1 MPFRFLLQRLYE
13 AAKEKAEKTL
23 GFFLCSQENV
33 VSLPRKYKQQL
44 ILIQIYF
51 MKFYDRESE
60 INLLRENE
68 QQARQ
73 SAVFTVLM
81 GRRRVG
87 KTTLL
92 TKALEGCDYAYLF
105 VSRDSEAVLC
115 QKFQQTLEEQL
126 GIRVYGTISH
136 FRDLFEVIMKESL
149 NRHFTIILDEFQ
161 TLYKVNPAIFS
172 EMQDLWDRYH
182 RDSHLYLITSGSI
195 QSLMKRIFED
205 ENEPLYG
212 RPTSRMTLLPFT
224 ISVIKQIFR
233 DHCPNYKNEDLLC
246 LYMIT
251 GGVAKYV
258 ELLMDAGCYT
268 KERMLNYVCRQDSY
282 FLSEGRDLMNQEFSD
297 ESATYFSILQLMA
310 NGKNTRS
317 DIDGA
322 MLKDMGVYLQ
332 NLEKNFLLVA
342 RLKPLLAKP
351 NSKVTAYEISDPFL
365 RFWFRFVWPYQ
376 SLVERSQLSL
386 LRQNMGQHYEQFT
399 GRTLEQYFQ
408 AQTMETG
415 QYTLV
420 GNWWD
425 RKGENEIDLIA
436 LNEFN
441 HTGVVAEIKRNPRKI
456 SLTTLQEKV
465 NALPPQFF
473 GDYKFTLRALS
484 IEDM

>member
-1 MPFRFLLQRLYE
+1 MR
-13 AAKEKAEKTL
+13 
-23 GFFLCSQENV
+23 
-33 VSLPRKYKQQL
+33 
-44 ILIQIYF
+44 
-51 MKFYDRESE
+51 FYDRDSE
-60 INLLRENE
+60 ISILKENE
-68 QQARQ
+68 LQ
-73 SAVFTVLM
+73 SKRNAVFTVLM
-81 GRRRVG
+81 GRKRVG
-87 KTTLL
+87 KTTLI
-92 TKALEGCDYAYLF
+92 TTALKDYDYAYLF
-105 VSRDSEAVLC
+105 VSKDSEAVLC

-136 FRDLFEVIMKESL
+136 FRDLFEIIMKESL
-149 NRHFTIILDEFQ
+149 NRHFTIIFDEFQ

-172 EMQDLWDRYH
+172 EIQDLWDRYH
-182 RDSHLYLITSGSI
+182 RESHLYLITSGSI
-195 QSLMKRIFED
+195 QSLMKRIFEN
-205 ENEPLYG
+205 EHEPLYG
-212 RPTSRMTLLPFT
+212 RPTSKLTLKPFA

-233 DHCPNYKNEDLLC
+233 DHCPDYKNEDLLC

-268 KERMLNYVCRQDSY
+268 KEKMLNYICRQDSY
-282 FLSEGRDLMNQEFSD
+282 FLSEGRDIMNQEFSN

-310 NGKNTRS
+310 GGLTTRS

-322 MLKDMGVYLQ
+322 MQKDMGVYLQ
-332 NLEKNFLLVA
+332 NLEKNFLMVN

-351 NSKVTAYEISDPFL
+351 SSKVTSYEISDQFL

-376 SLVERSQLSL
+376 SLVERGQLSL

-420 GNWWD
+420 GNWWN
-425 RKGENEIDLIA
+425 RKGENEIDMIA

-456 SLTTLQEKV
+456 SLAALQEKV
-465 NALPPQFF
+465 NMLPQKTF
-473 GDYKFTLRALS
+473 GEYTLSLQSLS

>member
-1 MPFRFLLQRLYE
+1 MR
-13 AAKEKAEKTL
+13 
-23 GFFLCSQENV
+23 
-33 VSLPRKYKQQL
+33 
-44 ILIQIYF
+44 
-51 MKFYDRESE
+51 FYDRDSE
-60 INLLRENE
+60 ISILKENE
-68 QQARQ
+68 LQ
-73 SAVFTVLM
+73 SKRNAVFTVLM
-81 GRRRVG
+81 GRKRVG
-87 KTTLL
+87 KTTLI
-92 TKALEGCDYAYLF
+92 TTALKDYDYAYLF
-105 VSRDSEAVLC
+105 VSKDSEAVLC

-136 FRDLFEVIMKESL
+136 FRDLFEIIMKESL
-149 NRHFTIILDEFQ
+149 NRHFTIIFDEFQ

-172 EMQDLWDRYH
+172 EIQDLWDRYH
-182 RDSHLYLITSGSI
+182 RESHLYLITSGSI
-195 QSLMKRIFED
+195 QSLMKRIFEN
-205 ENEPLYG
+205 EHEPLYG
-212 RPTSRMTLLPFT
+212 RPTSKLTLKPFA

-233 DHCPNYKNEDLLC
+233 DHCPDYKNEDLLC

-268 KERMLNYVCRQDSY
+268 KEKMLNYVCRQDSY
-282 FLSEGRDLMNQEFSD
+282 FLSEGRDIMNQEFSD

-310 NGKNTRS
+310 GGLTTRS

-322 MLKDMGVYLQ
+322 MQKDMGVYLQ
-332 NLEKNFLLVA
+332 NLEKNFLMVN

-351 NSKVTAYEISDPFL
+351 SSKVTSYEISDQFL

-376 SLVERSQLSL
+376 SLVERGQLSL

-408 AQTMETG
+408 ARTMETG

-425 RKGENEIDLIA
+425 RKGENEMDMIA

-456 SLTTLQEKV
+456 SLAALQEKV
-465 NALPPQFF
+465 NMLPQKTF
-473 GDYKFTLRALS
+473 GEYTLSLQGLS

>member
-1 MPFRFLLQRLYE
+1 MR
-13 AAKEKAEKTL
+13 
-23 GFFLCSQENV
+23 
-33 VSLPRKYKQQL
+33 
-44 ILIQIYF
+44 
-51 MKFYDRESE
+51 FYDRDSE
-60 INLLRENE
+60 ISILKENE
-68 QQARQ
+68 LQ
-73 SAVFTVLM
+73 SKRNAVFTVLM
-81 GRRRVG
+81 GRKRVG
-87 KTTLL
+87 KTTLI
-92 TKALEGCDYAYLF
+92 TTALKDYDYAYLF
-105 VSRDSEAVLC
+105 VSKDSETVLC

-136 FRDLFEVIMKESL
+136 FRDLFEIIMKESL
-149 NRHFTIILDEFQ
+149 NRHFTIIFDEFQ

-172 EMQDLWDRYH
+172 EIQDLWDRYH
-182 RDSHLYLITSGSI
+182 RESHLYLITSGSI
-195 QSLMKRIFED
+195 QSLMKRIFEN
-205 ENEPLYG
+205 EHEPLYG
-212 RPTSRMTLLPFT
+212 RPTSKLTLKPFA

-233 DHCPNYKNEDLLC
+233 DHCPDYKNEDLLC

-268 KERMLNYVCRQDSY
+268 KEKMLNYVCRQDSY
-282 FLSEGRDLMNQEFSD
+282 FLSEGRDIMNQEFSN

-310 NGKNTRS
+310 GGLTTRS

-322 MLKDMGVYLQ
+322 MQKDMGVYLQ
-332 NLEKNFLLVA
+332 NLEKNFLMVN

-351 NSKVTAYEISDPFL
+351 SSKVTSYEISDQFL

-376 SLVERSQLSL
+376 SLVERGQLSL

-420 GNWWD
+420 GNWWN
-425 RKGENEIDLIA
+425 RKGENEIDMIA

-456 SLTTLQEKV
+456 SLVALQEKV
-465 NALPPQFF
+465 NMLPQKTF
-473 GDYKFTLRALS
+473 GEYTLSLQSLS